1 MALRLSEIFELE
13 SENKFVEELKIAM
26 KEGLL
31 NITLLDDICKS
42 VNKKHIFSDDK
53 YDFFSKEK
61 EILKNSSYNVH
72 QYDNFDSYQKRCVDE
87 YFSKELKRII
97 GKKVESWIFNKEY
110 IYLHKVNSNYVLYI
124 YIKEIYNSKYVISE
138 QDKTSYPFGITGIY
152 GEFSNPE
159 ACMNSLYEKNN
170 YIFYKLTDEKD
181 IFEFMNNFVNDC
193 LELYKL
199 KKKSHSILD
208 DFFGN
213 NNK

>member
-1 MALRLSEIFELE
+1 MALKLSEIFELG

-26 KEGLL
+26 KEELFDITVL
-31 NITLLDDICKS
+31 NDICRS
-42 VNKKHIFSDDK
+42 TNRKHIFSDDK

-72 QYDNFDSYQKRCVDE
+72 QYDNFDSYQKRCANE
-87 YFSKELKRII
+87 YFIKELKRII
-97 GKKVESWIFNKEY
+97 GKRVESWIINKEY
-110 IYLHKVNSNYVLYI
+110 IYLHKVNSNYVLHI

-138 QDKTSYPFGITGIY
+138 QNNKPYPFRITGIY
-152 GEFSNPE
+152 GGFSSPE
-159 ACMNSLYEKNN
+159 AHMNSLYEKNN

-213 NNK
+213 SNK